1 MRIRV
6 IQTPTQACIDG
17 IQLDRFRPG
26 VQYEVGNL
34 VGALFLAEGWG
45 EPVASDEPAVV
56 IPLSQLD
63 NHAARP
69 PNLTRETFP
78 PYYDHPPTTA
88 LDRRRHLRRHGSS

>member
-6 IQTPTQACIDG
+6 IQTPTQRCIDG

-34 VGALFLAEGWG
+34 VGALFLAEGWA

-56 IPLSQLD
+56 TPLSKFD
-63 NHAARP
+63 NNAAPP
-69 PNLTRETFP
+69 PNLTRDTFP
-78 PYYDHPPTTA
+78 PYFDHPPTMA
-88 LDRRRHLRRHGSS
+88 LDRRRHPRHRSS

>member
-34 VGALFLAEGWG
+34 VGALFLAEGWA

-56 IPLSQLD
+56 IPLRKFD
-63 NHAARP
+63 NNVARP
-69 PNLTRETFP
+69 PNLTRDTFP
-78 PYYDHPPTTA
+78 PYFEHPPAMA
-88 LDRRRHLRRHGSS
+88 LDRRRHPRHRR